1 MKKLSLIGLAMLIS
15 AGAFSQEFSNT
26 SKSVSLDFGF
36 PVLED
41 LDDVSYLDENFNNI
55 IDPGESA
62 LITFTLKNIGE
73 WTARNVQIRPE
84 ELNGIRGIQIDER
97 IDIGDIRP
105 GESKEVSI
113 GLFAT
118 RELSTGTAS
127 FIFYIDENGSYNNVS
142 VVYGVD
148 TNR

>member
-1 MKKLSLIGLAMLIS
+1 MKNWILFLISFSLIPVG
-15 AGAFSQEFSNT
+15 FSQQFDN
-26 SKSVSLDFGF
+26 VSESIAMDFGY

-41 LDDVSYLDENFNNI
+41 QDDVTYLDENYNNI

-62 LITFTLKNIGE
+62 LITFTLTNTGE
-73 WTARNVQIRPE
+73 WPARNVQIRPE
-84 ELNGIRGIQIDER
+84 ELNGIRGIQIDDV
-97 IDIGDIRP
+97 ITIGDIRP
-105 GESKEVSI
+105 GESKDVSI

-118 RELSTGTAS
+118 RELTRGTAS

>member
-1 MKKLSLIGLAMLIS
+1 MKQVLIS
-15 AGAFSQEFSNT
+15 VLACLMVSGVSAQEFSST
-26 SKSVSLDFGF
+26 SRAISLDFGY

-41 LDDVSYLDENFNNI
+41 MDDVAYLDENFNNI

-62 LITFTLKNIGE
+62 LITFTLKNIGQ

-84 ELNGIRGIQIDER
+84 ELNGIAGIQIDEK
-97 IDIGDIRP
+97 INIGDIRP
-105 GESKEVSI
+105 GQSREVSI
-113 GLFAT
+113 GLYAT
-118 RELSTGTAS
+118 RELTTGTAS
-127 FIFYIDENGSYNNVS
+127 FIFYIDENGAYNNVS